1 MRNHL
6 TDRTDLGYTIC
17 IVNQKRT
24 QMIINRNEYIINTS
38 TKELTEIRTGIV
50 YTSSTTV
57 LRELIDT
64 NVSYKKLMMEGLII
78 RK

>member
-1 MRNHL
+1 MRNLL

-24 QMIINRNEYIINTS
+24 QMIINRTEYIINTS

>member
-1 MRNHL
+1 MYSQSKE
-6 TDRTDLGYTIC
+6 D
-17 IVNQKRT
+17 K
-24 QMIINRNEYIINTS
+24 QMTIINRSEYIINTS

-64 NVSYKKLMMEGLII
+64 NVSYKKLMMKGLII

>member
-1 MRNHL
+1 M
-6 TDRTDLGYTIC
+6 TT
-17 IVNQKRT
+17 
-24 QMIINRNEYIINTS
+24 INRTEYIINTS

>member
-1 MRNHL
+1 MRNLL

>member
-1 MRNHL
+1 
-6 TDRTDLGYTIC
+6 
-17 IVNQKRT
+17 
-24 QMIINRNEYIINTS
+24 MIINRNEYVINTS
-38 TKELTEIRTGIV
+38 TKELTEVKTGIV
-50 YTSSTTV
+50 YTTSSTTV